1 MKISMIKLIIKIVTK
16 IKKMKML
23 IINNNI
29 NIKNLIIKI
38 KVVLLIK

>member
-29 NIKNLIIKI
+29 NIKNLIKKI